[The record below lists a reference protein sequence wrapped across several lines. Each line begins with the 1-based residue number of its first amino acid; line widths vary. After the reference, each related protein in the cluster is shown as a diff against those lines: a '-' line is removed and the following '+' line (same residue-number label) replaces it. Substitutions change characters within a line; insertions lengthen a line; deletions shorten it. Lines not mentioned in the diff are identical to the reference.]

1 MTAAAV
7 LRDSAVD
14 GVTLS
19 LSATGTIKATGEKS
33 AVARWLPTIR
43 EHKGGLGALLAEA
56 ANIQPCGVS
65 RCWLLHFP
73 DHHSLEV
80 AFSPTVSYAEVMSF
94 YPESIAAEPFA
105 DFGNEQAHR

>member
-43 EHKGGLGALLAEA
+43 EHKGGLGTSLA
-56 ANIQPCGVS
+56 G
-65 RCWLLHFP
+65 
-73 DHHSLEV
+73 
-80 AFSPTVSYAEVMSF
+80 
-94 YPESIAAEPFA
+94 
-105 DFGNEQAHR
+105 

>member
-43 EHKGGLGALLAEA
+43 EHKGGLGTLLAEA
-56 ANIQPCGVS
+56 ANVPRFGVS

-73 DHHSLEV
+73 DRNSLEV
-80 AFSPTVSYAEVMSF
+80 AFSPAVSHAEVMSF
-94 YPESIAAEPFA
+94 YPESIVAEPFA
-105 DFGNEQAHR
+105 DFGSRQAHQ

>member
-19 LSATGTIKATGEKS
+19 LSVTGTIKATGEKS

-43 EHKGGLGALLAEA
+43 EHKGGLGTLLAEA
-56 ANIQPCGVS
+56 ANIQPFGVS
-65 RCWLLHFP
+65 RCWLLRFP
-73 DHHSLEV
+73 DCNSLEV
-80 AFSPTVSYAEVMSF
+80 AFSPAVSHAEVMSF

-105 DFGNEQAHR
+105 DFGNKQAHR